1 LMSEGVFREGAVRL
15 TYEPLSNNILK
26 ISACREG
33 REESLR
39 RLKELLKLIPVTTA
53 VSTQQRVKAWDVR
66 IKEVILKISWEGKAL
81 AELSITSPKEGM
93 IVLEHYVGDSHI
105 YGLGEKYGP
114 LDRRGRVYRLW
125 NVDQPIHLPLG
136 EPMYASIPFYLALK
150 PGKYLGVFMN
160 HAGYAEVDA
169 GAGSP
174 GVVRTSI
181 YGDALVAYVI
191 AGRNPLE
198 VIEAYTSLTGRP
210 YLPPKWA
217 LGYHQSRYSYM
228 NSEEVLNVA
237 RAFREKGIPCD
248 AIHLDIDYME
258 GYRIFTWS
266 SRGFGKPERLA
277 KELRKLGIRLVTI
290 LDVGVKEER
299 GYKVFEEG
307 MAINAFMKT
316 PNGELFRGGVWPGVC
331 VFPDFLRKEVREWWG
346 ELVARELLSKGVS
359 GVWLDMNEPAIFY
372 KVSDAESVARR
383 AGTLLSEGRIRELGD
398 LLRKA
403 PALISTY
410 GWPWLGVPRVDAV
423 HEASSGLRVHHD
435 NVHNAYPLLEAE
447 ATLRAF
453 KKHSPE
459 NRWFILS
466 RAAYAGIQKYAAVWS
481 GDNQSCW
488 EHLSVSIPMLL
499 NMSLSGLHF
508 VGADVGGFEGDTE
521 PELLLRWT
529 QLGAFYPF
537 FRNHSSKGTR
547 RQEPWAFGPEWEKLI
562 ADAIKLRYRF
572 LPYIY
577 SVFVEASRSGKPVM
591 RALFLEFPE
600 DERSYTVSDEFMVGK
615 SLLVAPV
622 TAPGKEARAVYLPA
636 VRWVN
641 YWTGEVLEPGWK
653 LVNAPLDKIPLFIR
667 EDTAVITTDPKQTAH
682 EVWDP
687 LYVESFV
694 NHEAEAIIYDDDG
707 ESLNGKYFELAVTI
721 RKCGD
726 RLKISTEPKSSR
738 YSPEIND
745 VVFKVFSSGAIREV
759 SLNGVRVDAK
769 VKDGVLHFTIPL
781 NMLRRA

>member
-1 LMSEGVFREGAVRL
+1 MINKETLREDAVYL

-26 ISACREG
+26 ISAWREG

-39 RLKELLKLIPVTTA
+39 KLEELLKLIPATTA
-53 VSTQQRVKAWDVR
+53 TDAQHTVKAWDVR
-66 IKEVILKISWEGKAL
+66 IEEASLKISWEGKAL
-81 AELSITSPKEGM
+81 TELSVTSPKDGM
-93 IVLEHYVGDSHI
+93 LVLEHHAGDSYV

-125 NVDQPIHLPLG
+125 NVDQPVHLPLG

-150 PGKYLGVFMN
+150 PGKYLGVFIN
-160 HAGYAEVDA
+160 HAGYAEVDV
-169 GAGSP
+169 GARSP
-174 GVVRTSI
+174 GLVRTSI

-191 AGRNPLE
+191 AGKSPLE
-198 VIEAYTSLTGRP
+198 VIEAYTSLTGKP

-228 NSEEVLNVA
+228 SSEEVLNVA
-237 RAFREKGIPCD
+237 KAFREKGIPCD

-258 GYRIFTWS
+258 GYRVFTWS
-266 SRGFGKPERLA
+266 SNFSEPKKLA
-277 KELRKLGIRLVTI
+277 KELRKLGNRLVTI

-299 GYKVFEEG
+299 GYGVFEEG
-307 MAINAFMKT
+307 LTNNAFMKT
-316 PNGELFRGGVWPGVC
+316 PDGELFRGGVWPGVC
-331 VFPDFLRKEVREWWG
+331 VFPDFLRKDVREWWG
-346 ELVARELLSKGVS
+346 DLVARELLSKGVS

-372 KVSDAESVARR
+372 KVSDTESVARKVS
-383 AGTLLSEGRIRELGD
+383 TLLSEGRTRELGE

-410 GWPWLGVPRVDAV
+410 GWPWLGVPRIDAV
-423 HEASSGLRVHHD
+423 HEAGDGLKAHHGD
-435 NVHNAYPLLEAE
+435 IHNAYPLLEAE
-447 ATLRAF
+447 ATHRAF
-453 KKHSPE
+453 RKHSPGS
-459 NRWFILS
+459 RWFILS

-547 RQEPWAFGPEWEKLI
+547 RQEPWVFGPRWEELI
-562 ADAIKLRYRF
+562 ADAIRLRYRF
-572 LPYIY
+572 LPYLY
-577 SVFVEASRSGKPVM
+577 NVFVEVSRSGKPVM

-600 DERSYTVSDEFMVGK
+600 DERSYTISDEFMVGK

-622 TAPGKEARAVYLPA
+622 TAPGKEARAVYLP
-636 VRWVN
+636 VVKWVN

-653 LVNAPLDKIPLFIR
+653 LVNAPLNRIPLFLR
-667 EDTAVITTDPKQTAH
+667 EDTAVITTDPKQTAYDA
-682 EVWDP
+682 WDP

-707 ESLNGKYFELAVTI
+707 ESLSGEHFELVVTL
-721 RKCGD
+721 RRFGGT
-726 RLKISTEPKSSR
+726 LKINTKPRSLS
-738 YSPEIND
+738 YSPETRD
-745 VVFKVFSSGAIREV
+745 VVFRVFSSGEIKEV

-769 VKDGVLHFTIPL
+769 VEDGVIHFTVPL
-781 NMLRRA
+781 NTLCST